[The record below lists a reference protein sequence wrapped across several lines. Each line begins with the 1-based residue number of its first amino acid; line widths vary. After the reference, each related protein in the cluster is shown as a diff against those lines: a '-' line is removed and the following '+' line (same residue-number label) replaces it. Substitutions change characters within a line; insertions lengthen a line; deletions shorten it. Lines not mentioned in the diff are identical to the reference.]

1 MMKNVN
7 YRAPEGGMPNADLVM
22 TGGMILPM
30 SHAIDDEGIN
40 YVIEQFGEFLQQ
52 R

>member
-7 YRAPEGGMPNADLVM
+7 YRAPDSGMPNADLVM

-30 SHAIDDEGIN
+30 SHALDDEAVG
-40 YVIEQFGEFLQQ
+40 YVCDQLREFFTTV
-52 R
+52 